1 MDLPPGPLYGQWIT
15 EGPLGHFVFLT
26 LRDRSVI
33 YEFAM
38 DRPSAL
44 SRSVFTGLSSLYL
57 SAGWMQK
64 RDPMAIES
72 RVAGLALVAASVVML
87 PVAHAEAPYVSSRLW
102 VPPALTLGECLRRA
116 RDAMRE
122 VGSADAKQEV
132 KISKSVG
139 IVSGTLGDFVVQIS
153 CLTGIR
159 IVIVAVAGPNSDTAG
174 SYTSEI
180 LKKISK
186 KGGRR

>member
-1 MDLPPGPLYGQWIT
+1 MHGIELIVPVGRVD
-15 EGPLGHFVFLT
+15 
-26 LRDRSVI
+26 
-33 YEFAM
+33 AK
-38 DRPSAL
+38 
-44 SRSVFTGLSSLYL
+44 
-57 SAGWMQK
+57 K

-72 RVAGLALVAASVVML
+72 RVAGLALVVASVVML

-186 KGGRR
+186 KGGKR